1 MTEPLMDRRR
11 AGELLREAD
20 CPEAFIQRLL
30 TALELA
36 PAEELLCM
44 LRCQRCRQL
53 ERVHEEQRKLDGLDR
68 LRYELEKLCREK
80 SRQGEG
86 DGGC

>member
-1 MTEPLMDRRR
+1 
-11 AGELLREAD
+11 
-20 CPEAFIQRLL
+20 
-30 TALELA
+30 
-36 PAEELLCM
+36 M

>member
-1 MTEPLMDRRR
+1 M
-11 AGELLREAD
+11 READ
-20 CPEAFIQRLL
+20 CPEEFIRWFLA
-30 TALELA
+30 ALELA
-36 PAEELLCM
+36 PAEELLCMLRCQRCRQLELLCM